1 MRGLLTVLVVVHGI
15 LGEISG
21 VQFPPVTTSGNVL
34 FGGMKVTN
42 PEAFPHHENPRKSVP
57 LPCSTSEN
65 INVLLV
71 PSVISPNLTGLP

>member
-15 LGEISG
+15 LGDTSG

-34 FGGMKVTN
+34 FGGINVTN

-57 LPCSTSEN
+57 LPCNTSEN
-65 INVLLV
+65 ISVLLV
-71 PSVISPNLTGLP
+71 PSEISDNLTGFP